1 MHPMATDNEN
11 VPELEEQ
18 VRKLM
23 KRMEELEIS
32 EKRRIHQSHLKA
44 GEQMRKLLCHF
55 PIGILYY
62 NTNLQ
67 ITHFNEEILS
77 KTKLSGEQ
85 LLNFDLTTLKDP
97 SILPAL
103 RKALEG
109 EEGSYE
115 GYYQGTLHNKRVYI
129 SLRTIPIY
137 DFGSKSGDPPW
148 QKSGQV
154 IGGMALLEGITDRK
168 MVEGDLR
175 ENMMTARAFLDSTP
189 DDAFI
194 INRKGFMTAINQS
207 AAKNIGRPADEL
219 IRQNIYD
226 LISPLRSGEWKKSVE
241 EVITS
246 TKIVR
251 FEEQH
256 EERYFETIIYPFFNA
271 RGGVERI
278 GIHTRDITEQK
289 RSSGDLLRALKKMRE
304 LEAIINRSP
313 VILFL
318 WRSAD
323 DWPVEYVSDNVKQIG
338 YTADDMMS
346 GRVSWQDIMH
356 PDDARKVIRE
366 LARHA
371 SEGIPE
377 FQMDFR
383 LLAKSGEVRWVS
395 NRTKA
400 IFDDKGLL
408 THYQGILVD
417 ITEQKIIYEA
427 LLESET
433 RYRAVVEQQTELI
446 CRITPQAV
454 LTFVNDACCR
464 FFGKTHEE
472 LLGHNF
478 MEFIYAED
486 RLSLEKQLASLTREH
501 DSSSHETRVITPDG
515 EQRWLRWNILGLFD
529 NEGRL
534 LEIQSV
540 GGDITDRKKA
550 EAEIKALSLEDDLT
564 GVYNRRG
571 FMALARQQLMLAH
584 RVERDMI
591 LIFIDLDNLKEIND
605 TFGHPE
611 GDRALMD
618 FASILK
624 KTFRESDIIGRI
636 GGDEFVVLALEVE
649 MNGTDAL
656 IQRLKDALFI
666 HKSKTTQP
674 YHLSASIGCA
684 RYNPKYPKTLDKLL
698 FMADQRMYKN
708 KKTKRRNERL
718 H

>member
-1 MHPMATDNEN
+1 MATDNEN
-11 VPELEEQ
+11 MPELEEQ

-23 KRMEELEIS
+23 ERMEELEIS
-32 EKRRIHQSHLKA
+32 EKRRIYQSRLKA
-44 GEQMRKLLCHF
+44 GEQMRKLPCHF
-55 PIGILYY
+55 PLGILYY

-67 ITHFNEEILS
+67 ITHCNEQILS
-77 KTKLSGEQ
+77 QTKLSREQ
-85 LLNFDLTTLKDP
+85 FLHLDLTKLKDS

-115 GYYQGTLHNKRVYI
+115 GYYQGTFYNKRVYI
-129 SLRTIPIY
+129 SLRTAPIY
-137 DFGSKSGDPPW
+137 DS
-148 QKSGQV
+148 SGQV
-154 IGGMALLEGITDRK
+154 TGGMGLLEDITDWK
-168 MVEGDLR
+168 MAEGALR
-175 ENMMTARAFLDSTP
+175 ENMVTARAFLDSTP

-194 INRKGFMTAINQS
+194 VNRKGYITAVNQPG
-207 AAKNIGRPADEL
+207 AENIGRPADEL
-219 IRQNIYD
+219 IGQNIYD
-226 LISPLRSGEWKKSVE
+226 LISPLRSGEWKKCVE

-246 TKIVR
+246 KKIVH

-278 GIHTRDITEQK
+278 GIYTRDITEQK
-289 RSSGDLLRALKKMRE
+289 RSAGDLLRALKKMRE

-313 VILFL
+313 VIVFL
-318 WRSAD
+318 WRLAD

-338 YTADDMMS
+338 YTADDLMS
-346 GRVSWQDIMH
+346 GRVSWQDIIH
-356 PDDARKVIRE
+356 PDDVQKVIRE

-371 SEGIPE
+371 LEGIPE

-395 NRTKA
+395 NQTKA
-400 IFDDKGLL
+400 ISDDRGML

-417 ITEQKIIYEA
+417 ITEQKRIYEA
-427 LLESET
+427 LLESES
-433 RYRAVVEQQTELI
+433 RYRAVVEQQMELI

-486 RLSLEKQLASLTREH
+486 RLSVEKQLASLTRDH

-515 EQRWLRWNILGLFD
+515 EQRWLRWNSLGLFD

-540 GGDITDRKKA
+540 GRDITDRKQA

-611 GDRALMD
+611 GDRALKD
-618 FASILK
+618 FAFILK
-624 KTFRESDIIGRI
+624 NTFRESDIIGRI

-649 MNGTDAL
+649 TDGTDVIIL
-656 IQRLKDALFI
+656 RLKDALHI
-666 HKSKTTQP
+666 HKSETTQP

-684 RYNPKYPKTLDKLL
+684 RYNPKYPETLDELL
-698 FMADQRMYKN
+698 SMADQRMYKD
-708 KKTKRRNERL
+708 KKNKRRKD
-718 H
+718 